1 MGSFFQPVFTI
12 LTTNPGNLAY
22 HLVLAFSIAGAL
34 QFALPQARSMDQPQ
48 TRRLA
53 LGLGLLLVVRLIL
66 FACAGLAWEELF
78 RADLLPP
85 IDRAVSL
92 ISLLL
97 IAWLWAIPMPQRL
110 GDAATILLGLL
121 GLTFFVITLI
131 WWGEQGP
138 GSQYNGSWPDA
149 AWGIVSL
156 AIILLGTALI
166 LFQQPAGWGMA
177 LSMLGLLF
185 LGHLGHL
192 LAPLPEGDYAGAVRL
207 SQMAAYP
214 LLLVLTQRVPS
225 RKSTA
230 SEHNLRSQDSGAL
243 QMAILDAFAPHPH
256 GTSLET
262 LHQQITKGVALLM
275 AADAC
280 VLVSLPSKQN
290 VMMVKSGYNHSLD
303 QVIQPKVL
311 DEKTG
316 TPVPFNSL
324 RAGIVLNMPAQ
335 LTATELPDF
344 GPAIGLRSTGCL
356 LTTPIYEPGT
366 EPDALILIALNSERD
381 FIDEDQARLVSYAEL
396 VSRVLEHAADDI
408 YLSKELCRIREEL
421 GNIQS
426 LLATADR
433 EKEKLSN
440 ELEEARHVSAQ
451 EQSRSESLAA
461 LVANQD
467 VPQQVYIAEL
477 QAEIK
482 RLKESTLLTDVSS
495 TETEHLETE
504 LRLALEE
511 IAHLNKRISE
521 ADQKYLQ
528 LQSKQT
534 DAGPPEMKMDQI
546 ASISQEL
553 RQPMSSI
560 VGYTDL
566 LLGESIGILG
576 ALQRKFLER
585 IRASSERM
593 GGLVDDLMEKT
604 IVENGDWSG
613 SAQNVDISP
622 IIDDAIA
629 LSMSQLR
636 EKNIALRVDLPDE
649 LPAINID
656 RESLQQILLHL
667 LQNAGSA
674 TPTGGQ
680 ISLRASVT
688 RENNNQ
694 EYLLLQ
700 ISDSGSGI
708 SSEDLPR
715 VFSRLYRADN
725 SPIQGVGDT
734 GIGLAVAKA
743 LVEAQKGR
751 IWVDT
756 EISRGSTFSVL
767 LPTSSNSK
775 LQTQEGP
782 WE

>member
-1 MGSFFQPVFTI
+1 MASFFQPVFTI
-12 LTTNPGNLAY
+12 LTSNPGNLAY

-34 QFALPQARSMDQPQ
+34 QLALSQGRSVDLPPA
-48 TRRLA
+48 RRLA

-66 FACAGLAWEELF
+66 FVSAGLAWEDLF

-85 IDRAVSL
+85 IDRAASLLSL
-92 ISLLL
+92 IL
-97 IAWLWAIPMPQRL
+97 IAWLWAFPTPQRL

-121 GLTFFVITLI
+121 GLTFFVISLI
-131 WWGEQGP
+131 WWGEQGA
-138 GSQYNGSWPDA
+138 GNLYNGSWPDA
-149 AWGIVSL
+149 AGSIYSL
-156 AIILLGTALI
+156 AIILLGAILI
-166 LFQQPAGWGMA
+166 LLQKPAAWGMA

-185 LGHLGHL
+185 IGHLAHL
-192 LAPLPEGDYAGAVRL
+192 LAPLPEGDYPGAVRL

-214 LLLVLTQRVPS
+214 LLLALTQRAPN
-225 RKSTA
+225 RRSTA
-230 SEHNLRSQDSGAL
+230 PGHELSRPELGAL
-243 QMAILDAFAPHPH
+243 NMAVLDAFAPHPH

-275 AADAC
+275 GADAC

-290 VMMVKSGYNHSLD
+290 IMTVKSGYNHSLD
-303 QVIQPKVL
+303 QVIQPKIL
-311 DEKTG
+311 DDKNSP
-316 TPVPFNSL
+316 PVPFNSL
-324 RAGIVLNMPAQ
+324 RAGIVLNMPAN

-366 EPDALILIALNSERD
+366 EPDALILVALNSERD
-381 FIDEDQARLVSYAEL
+381 FSKEDQTRLVSYAEL

-408 YLSKELCRIREEL
+408 YLSKELVRIREEL
-421 GNIQS
+421 GNIQNRFA
-426 LLATADR
+426 ATHL
-433 EKEKLSN
+433 EKEKLSA
-440 ELEEARHVSAQ
+440 ELEEARRVSAQ
-451 EQSRSESLAA
+451 ESSRSESLAA
-461 LVANQD
+461 LVSNQD
-467 VPQQVYIAEL
+467 VPQQVYITEL

-482 RLKESTLLTDVSS
+482 RLKEATLLKNISS
-495 TETEHLETE
+495 TEAEHLETE

-528 LQSKQT
+528 LQSKQK
-534 DAGPPEMKMDQI
+534 DAPPPAEKLEQI
-546 ASISQEL
+546 ASISQDL

-560 VGYTDL
+560 IGYTDL

-593 GGLVDDLMEKT
+593 GGLVDDLMEKS
-604 IVENGDWSG
+604 IVENGSQSG
-613 SAQNVDISP
+613 SAQSVDISP

-636 EKNIALRVDLPDE
+636 EKNIALRVDLPEE
-649 LPAINID
+649 LPGINID

-674 TPTGGQ
+674 TPTEGQ

-688 RENNNQ
+688 RENSDQ

-700 ISDSGSGI
+700 ISDSGPGI

-725 SPIQGVGDT
+725 NPIQGVGDT
-734 GIGLAVAKA
+734 GIGLAIAKA
-743 LVEAQKGR
+743 LVEAQRGR

-767 LPTSSNSK
+767 LPISGIAK
-775 LQTQEGP
+775 LQPLEGS

>member
-1 MGSFFQPVFTI
+1 MASFFQPVFTI

-34 QFALPQARSMDQPQ
+34 QLALSQSRSADALP

-53 LGLGLLLVVRLIL
+53 LGLGLLLVVRLAL
-66 FACAGLAWEELF
+66 FVSGGLAWEELF

-85 IDRAVSL
+85 IDRAASLLSL
-92 ISLLL
+92 IL
-97 IAWLWAIPMPQRL
+97 IAWLWAFPTPQRI
-110 GDAATILLGLL
+110 GDAATILLCLL
-121 GLTFFVITLI
+121 GLTFFVISLI
-131 WWGEQGP
+131 WWGEQEP
-138 GSQYNGSWPDA
+138 GSLYNGSWPDA
-149 AWGIVSL
+149 AGGIFSL
-156 AIILLGTALI
+156 AIIVLGAVLLL
-166 LFQQPAGWGMA
+166 LKKPAGWGMA
-177 LSMLGLLF
+177 LSMLGLL
-185 LGHLGHL
+185 LIGHLAHL
-192 LAPLPEGDYAGAVRL
+192 LAPLPQGDYPGAIRL

-214 LLLVLTQRVPS
+214 LLLALTQSAPS
-225 RKSTA
+225 RRSTVFQNEL
-230 SEHNLRSQDSGAL
+230 SPPDLGAL
-243 QMAILDAFAPHPH
+243 NMAVLDAFAPHPH
-256 GTSLET
+256 GTSIET

-275 AADAC
+275 GADAC

-290 VMMVKSGYNHSLD
+290 IMTVKSGYNHSLD

-311 DEKTG
+311 DDQNSP
-316 TPVPFNSL
+316 PVPFNSL
-324 RAGIVLNMPAQ
+324 RAGIVLNMPAN

-366 EPDALILIALNSERD
+366 EPDALILVALNSERD
-381 FIDEDQARLVSYAEL
+381 FCEKDQARLVSYAEL

-408 YLSKELCRIREEL
+408 YLRKELVRIRAEL
-421 GNIQS
+421 VNIQS
-426 LLATADR
+426 LFSAANL
-433 EKEKLSN
+433 EKEKLSA
-440 ELEEARHVSAQ
+440 ELEESRHISIQ

-467 VPQQVYIAEL
+467 VPQQVYISEL

-482 RLKESTLLTDVSS
+482 RLKEAALLKNNSS
-495 TETEHLETE
+495 TEAEHFETE

-528 LQSKQT
+528 LQSKYQ
-534 DAGPPEMKMDQI
+534 DASSPVEKYEQI
-546 ASISQEL
+546 ASISQDL

-560 VGYTDL
+560 IGYTDL

-585 IRASSERM
+585 IRVSSERM
-593 GGLVDDLMEKT
+593 AGLVEDLMEKT
-604 IVENGDWSG
+604 ILENGSQSG
-613 SAQNVDISP
+613 SAQSVDISP
-622 IIDDAIA
+622 VIDDAIA

-636 EKNIALRVDLPDE
+636 EKNIALRVDLPE
-649 LPAINID
+649 EIPGLNID

-674 TPTGGQ
+674 TPAEGQ

-688 RENNNQ
+688 KENSDQ

-700 ISDSGSGI
+700 ISDSGSGV
-708 SSEDLPR
+708 SAEDLPR

-725 SPIQGVGDT
+725 NPIQGVGDT
-734 GIGLAVAKA
+734 GIGLAIAKA
-743 LVEAQKGR
+743 LVEAQRGR

-756 EISRGSTFSVL
+756 DIGRGSTFSVL
-767 LPTSSNSK
+767 LPVSGIAK
-775 LQTQEGP
+775 LRSQEGS

>member
-34 QFALPQARSMDQPQ
+34 QIALSQARSMDNPQ
-48 TRRLA
+48 VRRLA

-66 FACAGLAWEELF
+66 FAWAGLAWEELF

-85 IDRAVSL
+85 IDRAASL

-97 IAWLWAIPMPQRL
+97 IAWLWAFPMPQRL
-110 GDAATILLGLL
+110 GDAATLLLGLL
-121 GLTFFVITLI
+121 GLTFFVISLV
-131 WWGEQGP
+131 WWGEQGS
-138 GSQYNGSWPDA
+138 GSLYNGSWPDA
-149 AWGIVSL
+149 AWGIASL
-156 AIILLGTALI
+156 AIILLGIALI

-185 LGHLGHL
+185 IGHLGHL
-192 LAPLPEGDYAGAVRL
+192 LAPLPEGDYPGAVRL

-214 LLLVLTQRVPS
+214 ILLVLTQRVSS
-225 RKSTA
+225 RKSIV
-230 SEHNLRSQDSGAL
+230 SEHKLGSPASSTL
-243 QMAILDAFAPHPH
+243 HMAILDAFAPHPH
-256 GTSLET
+256 GTSLDT

-275 AADAC
+275 GADAC
-280 VLVSLPSKQN
+280 VLVSLAAKQN
-290 VMMVKSGYNHSLD
+290 TMTVKSGYNHSLD

-311 DEKTG
+311 DEKIG
-316 TPVPFNSL
+316 SPVPFNSL
-324 RAGIVLNMPAQ
+324 RAGIVLNMPAK

-381 FIDEDQARLVSYAEL
+381 FSEEDQARLVSYAEL

-408 YLSKELCRIREEL
+408 YLSKELNRIREEL
-421 GNIQS
+421 ENIQS
-426 LLATADR
+426 QFATTSR
-433 EKEKLSN
+433 EKEKLST
-440 ELEEARHVSAQ
+440 ELEEARRVSAQ
-451 EQSRSESLAA
+451 ELSKSESLAA

-482 RLKESTLLTDVSS
+482 RLKETTLLKDASS

-528 LQSKQT
+528 LQSKQSDT
-534 DAGPPEMKMDQI
+534 SPPKVKLEQI
-546 ASISQEL
+546 ATISQEL

-560 VGYTDL
+560 IGYTDL

-585 IRASSERM
+585 IRVSSERM
-593 GGLVDDLMEKT
+593 GGLVNDLLEKT
-604 IVENGDWSG
+604 IVENGGMSG
-613 SAQNVDISP
+613 SVQNVDISP

-629 LSMSQLR
+629 LNMSQLR

-649 LPAINID
+649 LPGINID

-674 TPTGGQ
+674 TPTEGQ

-688 RENNNQ
+688 RENNLQ

-715 VFSRLYRADN
+715 IFSRLYRADN
-725 SPIQGVGDT
+725 NPIKGVGDT

-756 EISRGSTFSVL
+756 EIGRGSTFSVL
-767 LPTSSNSK
+767 LPTSSVSK
-775 LQTQEGP
+775 LQAQEGP